1 MDYFQ
6 LKLILVVKSINI
18 NSYSVFFG
26 VPAYRNLYKL
36 IVKNKYE
43 KILILTDLNT
53 KKHCLTY
60 FEKQLLYTDTE
71 NIKNIIYNY
80 SIKAGESSKNL
91 NQSRKIWEFLIE
103 NGFKRNSLMINLGG
117 GLITDIGGFIS
128 STYLRGIDFVNIPT
142 SLLGMVDASI
152 GGKTGIDLNNLKNI
166 IGTFKYPKMII
177 VDQLFLKSISKR
189 QINSGFA
196 EMIKHSLID
205 SESHWEKIKKINS
218 TSEITNDLVFESI
231 MTKVN
236 IVKNDPTESNVRK
249 YLNFGHTLG
258 HAIESYLL
266 NSEREL
272 LHGES
277 ILIGLILELYISNVK
292 MNFDLDL
299 VKEIKI
305 IIEKFSKKVNFL
317 EEDIIQIIDLLKYD
331 KKNEKEIP
339 LFVLLESIGKPIF
352 GIIVSKTDILNAFEF
367 YDN

>member
-1 MDYFQ
+1 
-6 LKLILVVKSINI
+6 
-18 NSYSVFFG
+18 
-26 VPAYRNLYKL
+26 
-36 IVKNKYE
+36 
-43 KILILTDLNT
+43 
-53 KKHCLTY
+53 
-60 FEKQLLYTDTE
+60 
-71 NIKNIIYNY
+71 
-80 SIKAGESSKNL
+80 
-91 NQSRKIWEFLIE
+91 
-103 NGFKRNSLMINLGG
+103 
-117 GLITDIGGFIS
+117 
-128 STYLRGIDFVNIPT
+128 
-142 SLLGMVDASI
+142 MVDAAI
-152 GGKTGIDLNNLKNI
+152 GGKTGVDLNNLKNI

-189 QINSGFA
+189 HTNSGFA

-205 SESHWEKIKKINS
+205 SKSHWEKIKKINS
-218 TSEITNDLVFESI
+218 KSEITNDLVFESI

-236 IVKNDPTESNVRK
+236 IVKNDPTESNIRK

-292 MNFDLDL
+292 MNLDLDL

-305 IIEKFSKKVNFL
+305 IIEKFSKKVIFS

-352 GIIVSKTDILNAFEF
+352 GIIVSKTDILNLFEF